1 MKRQGDTF
9 TAAAAFT
16 FTKVTGSA
24 AFYYPDPRGKD
35 NRMFFLRRDAAGA
48 AKTIAARDIWADTGS
63 PASPGWVVF
72 LSRLPEET
80 QMRDLEADLRKL
92 LAGAPPAAPSPTT
105 AFFWAT
111 LSQEKSKSTLA
122 ISTLL
127 RTRLDPENHPV
138 VDGDTRLSTPPGIPS
153 LVFPDGARLFARRD
167 EQGTLTGVT
176 SAFSP
181 SMSSFPASGLGIT
194 LPLGGDPDPQRVGC
208 VMFQALVDA
217 PRSPKSPGVSK
228 SLVNVSLDPLNP
240 IGRGRNFQTLTDWRF
255 ILAGTDGNYTLTP
268 IAERRTHSA

>member
-1 MKRQGDTF
+1 MKRQSHTF

-24 AFYYPDPRGKD
+24 TFYYPDPRGKD

-48 AKTIAARDIWADTGS
+48 AKTMSSRDIWSDTGS

-72 LSRLPEET
+72 LNRLPEET

-92 LAGAPPAAPSPTT
+92 LAGAPPTAPSPTT
-105 AFFWAT
+105 AFLWAT

-127 RTRLDPENHPV
+127 RTRLDSENHPV
-138 VDGDTRLSTPPGIPS
+138 VDGDTRLSTQPGILR
-153 LVFPDGARLFARRD
+153 LVFPDGARLCSRRD
-167 EQGTLTGVT
+167 EQGTLTGVSST
-176 SAFSP
+176 FSP

-194 LPLGGDPDPQRVGC
+194 FPLGGDPDPQRVGC

-217 PRSPKSPGVSK
+217 PRNPKSPGVSK
-228 SLVNVSLDPLNP
+228 SLVDISLDPLQP
-240 IGRGRNFQTLTDWRF
+240 IGRYRNFEHPTDWRF
-255 ILAGTDGNYTLTP
+255 ILSGTDGNYTLTP
-268 IAERRTHSA
+268 NS